1 MFQSLVIGLNDMY
14 GKSFLTEGFAMA
26 LTIQAQRRE
35 ARPKALKT
43 KLRKQGR
50 VPGVFYGKEIEPQLL
65 HVDEVQLARC
75 LQQGAATS
83 VIQLE
88 LDDQTY
94 PVIIREWQR
103 DELRDKLLH
112 VDFYAVEMDEP
123 IDTEVPLVLEG
134 EPKGV
139 KVGGVLQQQLRE
151 VEIRALPDR
160 IPEVLTLDVSELEIG
175 DTVTLQAV
183 KLPDGVKLLSDPD
196 EVVAAVTRPQ
206 VAGTGEEENEAESAV
221 ETATVNS

>member
-1 MFQSLVIGLNDMY
+1 MINMGY
-14 GKSFLTEGFAMA
+14 FLDGGMEMA

-50 VPGVFYGKEIEPQLL
+50 VPGVFYGKGKDPQLL
-65 HVDEVQLARC
+65 HVDELQLARC

-88 LDDQTY
+88 LDNQTY

-103 DELRDKLLH
+103 DELKNKLLH

-123 IDTEVPLVLEG
+123 IDTEVPLVLKG

-139 KVGGVLQQQLRE
+139 KEGGVLQHQLHE

-160 IPEVLTLDVSELEIG
+160 IPEALTLDVSGLEIG
-175 DTVTLQAV
+175 DSVTLQAL
-183 KLPDGVKLLSDPD
+183 KLPDGVQLMSDPD
-196 EVVAAVTRPQ
+196 EVVAVVTRPQ
-206 VAGTGEEENEAESAV
+206 VAGTDEEEGETEAAV
-221 ETATVNS
+221 ASGGNSGE

>member
-1 MFQSLVIGLNDMY
+1 
-14 GKSFLTEGFAMA
+14 MA

-206 VAGTGEEENEAESAV
+206 VAGTDEGESEAESAV

>member
-1 MFQSLVIGLNDMY
+1 MQ
-14 GKSFLTEGFAMA
+14 MA

-50 VPGVFYGKEIEPQLL
+50 VPGVFYGKGRDPQLL
-65 HVDEVQLARC
+65 HVDELQLARC

-83 VIQLE
+83 VIQLQ

-103 DELRDKLLH
+103 DELKDKLLH

-123 IDTEVPLVLEG
+123 IDTEVPLVLKG

-139 KVGGVLQQQLRE
+139 KEGGVLQHQLHE

-160 IPEVLTLDVSELEIG
+160 IPEVLTLDVSGLEIG

-183 KLPDGVKLLSDPD
+183 KLPEGVKLLSDPD

-206 VAGTGEEENEAESAV
+206 VAGTDDGESEAETTA
-221 ETATVNS
+221 ETETVNS